1 MADPDPKSVRF
12 EVKAETTASPEH
24 VIEAAGTDFS
34 PRRAEIWPNVRK
46 SGLTVHDDGPN
57 YVDATEYGTGP
68 ARLIWERSR
77 YEWSEPGVVRATVTD
92 SNALLPGTTFE
103 LRASPRDGGSTVEMI
118 LDRRFR
124 PAGWGRVGYAL
135 NRFFGARGFAFMLRQ
150 ALKGVEKRQR
160 SREASPDPRPGSD

>member
-1 MADPDPKSVRF
+1 M
-12 EVKAETTASPEH
+12 
-24 VIEAAGTDFS
+24 
-34 PRRAEIWPNVRK
+34 RK

>member
-1 MADPDPKSVRF
+1 MADSDPKSVRF
-12 EVKAETTASPEH
+12 EVKAETTASPEQ

-57 YVDATEYGTGP
+57 YVDANEYGTGP

-77 YEWSEPGVVRATVTD
+77 YEWLELGAGRVRFMD
-92 SNALLPGTTFE
+92 STPFLPGPPSERRPT
-103 LRASPRDGGSTVEMI
+103 PRDGGSTVEMI

-160 SREASPDPRPGSD
+160 PREASPDPRPGSD